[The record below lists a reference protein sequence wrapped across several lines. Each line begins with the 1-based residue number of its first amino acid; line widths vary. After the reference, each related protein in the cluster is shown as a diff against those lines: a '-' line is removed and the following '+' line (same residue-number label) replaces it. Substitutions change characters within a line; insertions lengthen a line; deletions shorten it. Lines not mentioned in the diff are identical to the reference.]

1 MELGLKDSFDIAFI
15 AGLFPPG
22 SEGQVIKNSKISVE
36 FAANSFQMKLA
47 KGFIKNNVDNFKIL
61 NSMFINSF
69 PRGYKKILIN
79 SSQFRLGDEC
89 IHENIGFV
97 NLYYFRHFFK
107 YLTIKPHIRKWVNKA
122 TDTDNIKVLIGYTAL
137 NPTLELFKY
146 AKQLNKNI
154 KTCLVVPDLPNFMT
168 KKNKL
173 FNVFLKNVSSKMEKY
188 KDFIDSYVV
197 LTEEMADELG
207 IKKSYVVIE
216 GIVGVEDEYK
226 DSNLTTNIKID
237 NQKYNILYSGT
248 LNKKYGVLNLIE
260 AFKKIDDERYRLLIC
275 GRGDS
280 ENLIIEASKDDNRI
294 QYFGT
299 LKNSEVLELQ
309 KEARVLINP
318 RQNNGDYT
326 RFSFPS
332 KNLEYMVS
340 GRPVIAYKLDGIPDE
355 YDDYLLYV
363 GGNTIDD
370 LKQMIID
377 VCSESKEKLD
387 EIGRR
392 TKDFAISNKN
402 EYVQVKKI
410 LSMFG
415 ENYDA

>member
-1 MELGLKDSFDIAFI
+1 
-15 AGLFPPG
+15 
-22 SEGQVIKNSKISVE
+22 
-36 FAANSFQMKLA
+36 
-47 KGFIKNNVDNFKIL
+47 
-61 NSMFINSF
+61 MFINSF

-309 KEARVLINP
+309 K
-318 RQNNGDYT
+318 Q
-326 RFSFPS
+326 
-332 KNLEYMVS
+332 EY
-340 GRPVIAYKLDGIPDE
+340 
-355 YDDYLLYV
+355 
-363 GGNTIDD
+363 
-370 LKQMIID
+370 
-377 VCSESKEKLD
+377 
-387 EIGRR
+387 
-392 TKDFAISNKN
+392 
-402 EYVQVKKI
+402 
-410 LSMFG
+410 
-415 ENYDA
+415 